1 MVQSIKPN
9 LTIPIPT
16 CRIQRKSFGFQ
27 PKRSLMRIY
36 CRIWRQT
43 LNVLKTFT
51 NRNFKSDHSRVS
63 DMLIQSKELRHSE
76 DIVERNPYPHIIW
89 EAVRSWRWRWEG
101 QAVVTFFFPW
111 AFFHLN
117 LYFYLLVGDL
127 TVCSVRWWWT
137 WWMEMWHC
145 LQVVWLLVRRANSNV
160 PSYL

>member
-1 MVQSIKPN
+1 MSNDFNTNNLQVLFSRNRNYEPTPDPSSLSPFTSISIFHLMVQSIKPN

-63 DMLIQSKELRHSE
+63 DMLIRSKELRHSE

-101 QAVVTFFFPW
+101 QAVVTFFFP
-111 AFFHLN
+111 
-117 LYFYLLVGDL
+117 
-127 TVCSVRWWWT
+127 
-137 WWMEMWHC
+137 
-145 LQVVWLLVRRANSNV
+145 
-160 PSYL
+160 